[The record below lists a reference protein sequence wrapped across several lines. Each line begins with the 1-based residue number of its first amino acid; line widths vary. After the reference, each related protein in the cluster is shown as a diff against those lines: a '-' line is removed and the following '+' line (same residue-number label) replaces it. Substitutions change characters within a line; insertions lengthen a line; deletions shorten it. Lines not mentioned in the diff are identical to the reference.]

1 MKKLGLDLGSSSIGW
16 ALKEDKEF
24 LGKGVVTFKAGMSE
38 GRSGGYSSPT
48 KDRREARAK
57 RNLIKARKQQK
68 WELLKIL
75 TEKNFVPIEKY
86 ELEIWSRYKKGQL
99 RKFPETET
107 FLKWLACDFRYNNQ
121 KNYKNPYELRIA
133 ALDGKVSDHEF
144 GRALY
149 HLVQRRGYRNIG
161 VPFFVED
168 GSKYESTE
176 KDKETKTQLERRERD
191 GFKEAMDKHGVLS
204 KALKNEF
211 LDKGKRARN
220 QYTLRGEYQHEFEQ
234 ICEKQGYDISK
245 GENSYNDPFIQSLW
259 KAIIWQRPL
268 KSQKGNIGKCTLET
282 SRLRCPASHPVFEI
296 FRAFS
301 FINTIKYVSS
311 GGEKEP
317 IAQELRDALFEGVF
331 LKKDKNFKF
340 EDIRKFLDIKI
351 GSKKQYNYPVNEKG
365 EYDTSVSG
373 MPITKGLISIFGD
386 EVKKAVYT
394 LEQYNIGT
402 APKIIHGKYSIYD
415 LWHIL
420 FDFDEAYLK
429 KYAVNSLKVENKK
442 NKKEEVFNPFAKLKQ
457 SVQSGYADLSLKAM
471 CKIIPF
477 LKDGHLYN
485 EAVVL
490 AKIPELLGEEWETQ
504 KEEISQAFQ
513 TAKNAYADHKTI
525 INITNKLI
533 EQWKAEKELWDN
545 GEGQVKAW
553 KDYTYEL
560 DHYDEEDILKT
571 CEGYFGEKSWEDL
584 KDRQKITESVEEEY
598 QAFYKDQK
606 RTYRQVP
613 TLSDLFKEELTKIG
627 ITTKDGD
634 LYHHSVKENRY
645 LKKYLN
651 TKTGEFELPE
661 DTKTGLSLLPEAT
674 TDSIKNPMFNK
685 AMSMLRKVINELIKS
700 EKIDEDTEVTIEVAR
715 ELNDN
720 NKRAAIERYQR
731 EREKKREKYRKFLE
745 EFKEKEDRKDINV
758 ENSLDEFELWTEQIF
773 EETTDEEG
781 KPIQQREAILKEKSD
796 IDRYELWIEQKGL
809 CMYTGNTISIAQLFS
824 NKIDIEHTIPRSI
837 LPDNTMANRTV
848 AYAHYNRD
856 EKGKNLPRHLYNFDK
871 EITHRLDHWRKERDK
886 WRKERDKCLFKSHT
900 KAKGNEDEGA
910 KNKRIQKKHYFKMHY
925 DYWADKIARFEA
937 KEVKDGW
944 ARRQLVDTQMV
955 SKYAR
960 EFLKSY
966 FKKVEVQK
974 GEVTAIFRKIH
985 GFQEEDEIKN
995 RNKHTHHA
1003 IDAAVLTL
1011 IPANSSNR
1019 ERMIK
1024 QYHKEEENKQPTQKK
1039 PFASFNPQTLI
1050 KDIESGTLIVNY
1062 TTDTILKQTV
1072 KNVRKR
1078 GRLQYLE
1085 KNGNK
1090 IQPKAKGDTIRS
1102 QLFKENY
1109 LGKIRNVKRDA
1120 DGKLRREQGKWI
1132 FESGKNEFTF
1142 TKRVPVDGVKTND
1155 IIDPK
1160 IKDIVA
1166 NAKAENT
1173 IPIDA
1178 QGKTIRHVRIK
1189 ASTGREVKKRLN
1201 YLSKHDY
1208 KNKFYSEAGSIPY
1221 AIMVEKEKKRLI
1233 PLPSFEIAKAAKDL
1247 NIRKWDEAD
1256 IEKYLSKCPPKLSG
1270 YSGKRLLRV
1279 GQKVIVFK
1287 SDEEYHQKEDLAF
1300 QMNRMY
1306 YITQFHSDGRRI
1318 YLRYHLEARSRDEI
1332 NKYPASIEVEGDTPL
1347 LLMSSKNWNFLYE
1360 GEDFEISLL
1369 GEIKFIKNH

>member
-1 MKKLGLDLGSSSIGW
+1 MKKLGLDLGSSSTGWSLREDEEFIGN
-16 ALKEDKEF
+16 
-24 LGKGVVTFKAGMSE
+24 GVVTFEAGMSK
-38 GRSGGYSSPT
+38 GQSGGYSSPT

-57 RNLIKARKQQK
+57 RNLIKARKQRK

-75 TEKNFVPIEKY
+75 IEKNFVPIEKY
-86 ELEIWSRYKKGQL
+86 ELEVWSRYKKGQL

-161 VPFFVED
+161 VPFFED
-168 GSKYESTE
+168 EQYESTE
-176 KDKETKTQLERRERD
+176 KDKETKDQLERREKE

-204 KALKNEF
+204 KALKNDF

-220 QYTLRGEYQHEFEQ
+220 QYTLRREYQYEFEQ
-234 ICEKQGYDISK
+234 ICEKQDYDISK
-245 GENSYNDPFIQSLW
+245 CENSYNDCFIQSLW

-268 KSQKGNIGKCTLET
+268 KSQKGNIGKCTLEP
-282 SRLRCPASHPVFEI
+282 SRLRCPASHPIFEI

-301 FINTIKYVSS
+301 FINTIKYATNSNE
-311 GGEKEP
+311 EKKP
-317 IAQELRDALFEGVF
+317 IAQDLRNALFEEVF
-331 LKKDKNFKF
+331 LKGKDNFEF
-340 EDIRKFLDIKI
+340 EDIRKFLDKKT

-386 EVKKAVYT
+386 EVKKAVCT

-429 KYAVNSLKVENKK
+429 KYAVNSLKALKVENKENGK
-442 NKKEEVFNPFAKLKQ
+442 GEVPNPFAKLKQ
-457 SVQSGYADLSLKAM
+457 SVQSGYASLSLKAM

-477 LKDGHLYN
+477 LKEGYLYN
-485 EAVVL
+485 DAVVL

-504 KEEISQAFQ
+504 KDEIIQALQ
-513 TAKNAYADHKTI
+513 TVNNAYDDHKTI

-533 EQWKAEKELWDN
+533 NQWKADVELWRN
-545 GEGQVKAW
+545 GKGQVKAW
-553 KDYTYEL
+553 KDYTYKL
-560 DHYDEEDILKT
+560 DHYDEEDISKT
-571 CEGYFGEKSWEDL
+571 CAGYFGEESWKDKGEDQ
-584 KDRQKITESVEEEY
+584 QKILASVRREY
-598 QAFYKDQK
+598 QTFYRDEK
-606 RTYRQVP
+606 RDYRPVP
-613 TLSDLFKEELTKIG
+613 KLSDLFKEELRKRG
-627 ITTKDGD
+627 ISIDGD

-661 DTKTGLSLLPEAT
+661 DTKTGLSLLPEAIT
-674 TDSIKNPMFNK
+674 ESIKNPMFNK

-700 EKIDEDTEVTIEVAR
+700 GKVDEDTEVIVEVAR
-715 ELNDN
+715 ELNN
-720 NKRAAIERYQR
+720 NNERAAIERYQKER
-731 EREKKREKYRKFLE
+731 ERNKKEYREMLE
-745 EFKEKEDRKDINV
+745 EHNIKP
-758 ENSLDEFELWTEQIF
+758 
-773 EETTDEEG
+773 TDSNI
-781 KPIQQREAILKEKSD
+781 KK
-796 IDRYELWIEQKGL
+796 YELWLEQDKK
-809 CMYTGNTISIAQLFS
+809 CMYTGDSISFTDLFS
-824 NKIDIEHTIPRSI
+824 DESKIDIEHTIPKWI
-837 LPDNTMANRTV
+837 LPDNTMANQTV
-848 AYAHYNRD
+848 AYAWYNRE
-856 EKGKNLPRHLYNFDK
+856 EKREVLPSLLPNFNKDV
-871 EITHRLDHWRKERDK
+871 EGEGTAITHRLDLWRRKRDK
-886 WRKERDKCLFKSHT
+886 WESDFKKYKLPKSDDGEMIKKRGIT
-900 KAKGNEDEGA
+900 KKDQ
-910 KNKRIQKKHYFKMHY
+910 RIQNKHYSKKRY

-966 FKKVEVQK
+966 FKKVAVQK
-974 GEVTAIFRKIH
+974 GEVTAVFRKIY
-985 GFQEEDEIKN
+985 GFEKEDEIKS
-995 RNKHTHHA
+995 RDKHTHHA

-1019 ERMIK
+1019 EKMIK
-1024 QYHKEEENKQPTQKK
+1024 EYHKRKENKRKENKQTTQEK
-1039 PFASFNPQTLI
+1039 PFASFNSQTLI
-1050 KDIESGTLIVNY
+1050 DNIESGTLIVNY
-1062 TTDTILKQTV
+1062 TTDTMLKQTV

-1078 GRLQYLE
+1078 GRLQYLD
-1085 KNGNK
+1085 KGK
-1090 IQPKAKGDTIRS
+1090 DKLLKDKGDTIRS

-1120 DGKLRREQGKWI
+1120 DGKPMRDEQGRWV

-1142 TKRVPVDGVKTND
+1142 TKRVPVRKDEKGEIKYVDTKN

-1160 IKDIVA
+1160 IRDIVA
-1166 NAKAENT
+1166 NAKAKNGVLK
-1173 IPIDA
+1173 DA

-1189 ASTGREVKKRLN
+1189 VKTGREVKKRLN

-1221 AIMVEKEKKRLI
+1221 AIMVEKEKERELI
-1233 PLPSFEIAKAAKDL
+1233 PLPSFEIAKAYKDL
-1247 NIRKWDEAD
+1247 NIRRWDDAD
-1256 IEKYLSKCPPKLSG
+1256 IEKYLSKCHPELSD
-1270 YSGKRLLRV
+1270 YPSKRLLRV

-1287 SDEEYHQKEDLAF
+1287 SDEEYDQKEDLAF

-1306 YITQFHSDGRRI
+1306 YITKLSDADKSI
-1318 YLRYHLEARSRDEI
+1318 WLTYHLEARSEKDIKQERKQRGVSVRLA
-1332 NKYPASIEVEGDTPL
+1332 NIEKEGDTPL
-1347 LLMSSKNWNFLYE
+1347 LKMSSKNWNYLYE
-1360 GEDFEISLL
+1360 GEDFEINLL
-1369 GEIKFIKNH
+1369 GAMKFIKNH